1 MTSKGTTSKG
11 RKRSAGQGE
20 HEEQPPRAPETQQR
34 EAGASESREQ
44 SSQPPAEHR
53 YRSQRTDLLEGDPA
67 GTAFSEE
74 MGHTPTRE

>member
-1 MTSKGTTSKG
+1 MTSKSK
-11 RKRSAGQGE
+11 KRSEAKGE
-20 HEEQPPRAPETQQR
+20 RTQR
-34 EAGASESREQ
+34 ESGTPQRQAANPNLEQ
-44 SSQPPAEHR
+44 NPEHR

>member
-1 MTSKGTTSKG
+1 MTGKSK
-11 RKRSAGQGE
+11 KRSGE
-20 HEEQPPRAPETQQR
+20 RAKQEAPETRQR
-34 EAGASESREQ
+34 DAASSEKEPSREQ
-44 SSQPPAEHR
+44 PSEPPSEHR

>member
-20 HEEQPPRAPETQQR
+20 HEEQQPRAPETQQR
-34 EAGASESREQ
+34 DAGASENEPSREQ
-44 SSQPPAEHR
+44 PSEHR

-67 GTAFSEE
+67 GTAYSEE